1 MNILNKHDPTIVI
14 DNNNNKKDVDA
25 EEDTTFNGKTQQ
37 HHIRSSTHRG
47 VNYMNHWQYYR
58 FWYRFWT
65 CVYKNKRYCYL
76 IFTGRRWLC

>member
-37 HHIRSSTHRG
+37 HHLRSSTHRG
-47 VNYMNHWQYYR
+47 VNYMNPL
-58 FWYRFWT
+58 FIES
-65 CVYKNKRYCYL
+65 NKPSSINKSR
-76 IFTGRRWLC
+76 